1 MPEYVIKAHSSKW
14 LVRGAGLLGCRQP
27 QQADADA
34 NRGIIGARQKTHDR
48 EVAKRTPVQ
57 GSIPKLSLNFSSKKT
72 KGISTMNPVT
82 QEPRGLTAERAAEI
96 LDLNVDTVRRYLAA
110 GRIPGTKFGKT
121 WRIADSTVRALLE
134 GQLQILRAAK

>member
-1 MPEYVIKAHSSKW
+1 
-14 LVRGAGLLGCRQP
+14 
-27 QQADADA
+27 
-34 NRGIIGARQKTHDR
+34 
-48 EVAKRTPVQ
+48 
-57 GSIPKLSLNFSSKKT
+57 
-72 KGISTMNPVT
+72 MNPVT